1 MIPTASAVDPA
12 EPGGYTLLGATMM
25 PSIPT
30 FATFHRGRPIYRFQT
45 ICPEDDE
52 PIFLNNSTDQ
62 RIPIWLLGF
71 LY

>member
-1 MIPTASAVDPA
+1 
-12 EPGGYTLLGATMM
+12 MM

-30 FATFHRGRPIYRFQT
+30 FAPFHRGRPIYRFQT

-52 PIFLNNSTDQ
+52 PIFLNNGTDQ